1 MSKLKVIVSGGG
13 TGGHI
18 FPAIAIANALKLN
31 DDSIDILFV
40 GAKGKMEMEK
50 VPNAGYPI
58 IGLPITGFQRNLSD
72 KRNVVFPFKLLYSLI
87 KSLFIVLKFKPNIVV
102 GTGGYA
108 SGPLLFVASKM
119 GIPSLIQEQNSYP
132 GITNKLLSKI
142 TNKICVAYLGM
153 EKFFPKEKILFS
165 GNPIRQDLQDISKLQ
180 SQAYDHFKFDN
191 SKTTVLVVGGS
202 LGALTINNT
211 MEKFAKKF
219 PSGLQMLW
227 QTGTSF
233 YGQAAN
239 YESENIRVMKFISR
253 MDLAYSLADVV
264 ISRAGA
270 STISELCLVAK
281 PSILVP
287 SPNVSEDHQTKN
299 ALALKEKDAALL
311 VKDVDSIN
319 TLIPLLQELIENK
332 EKRVLLS
339 KNIYKLA
346 KLNSAQII
354 AQELI
359 NLTIKK

>member
-72 KRNVVFPFKLLYSLI
+72 KRNVFFPFKLLYSLI

-142 TNKICVAYLGM
+142 TNKICVAYPGM

-219 PSGLQMLW
+219 PSGVQMLW

-319 TLIPLLQELIENK
+319 TLIPQLQELIENK